1 MSSVG
6 WRRLAIVLGAI
17 CIYQGWRDCSRGSDQ
32 EPANVAVDCS
42 KSSRP
47 SDWRPS
53 NGNGEHAQG
62 DDPAAAQPAANNDGM
77 DIYGFKVPGWAM
89 WFAPQPGEDMLSYRD
104 RIVPFAQRAIAPQRA
119 RVARVR
125 DDFAQLAHL
134 DQRQLAELDGAT
146 KDAASAI
153 ENRLVSAVMN
163 GEISL
168 ATKPMAGVEL
178 ARELLDDVDH
188 QNKRFLAA
196 LTDDQR
202 AQLEQNRFDFGDY
215 LLFSTPWEEALG
227 IVQ

>member
-6 WRRLAIVLGAI
+6 WRRIAILLTAI
-17 CIYQGWRDCSRGSDQ
+17 CIYQGWRDCSRGSDH
-32 EPANVAVDCS
+32 EPATAVADCS
-42 KSSRP
+42 KSQRP

-53 NGNGEHAQG
+53 SNGESAQG
-62 DDPAAAQPAANNDGM
+62 DAPATAPPVASNDGM

-89 WFAPQPGEDMLSYRD
+89 WFAPQPGEDMLAYRD
-104 RIVPFAQRAIAPQRA
+104 RIVPVAQRAIAPQRA

-125 DDFAQLAHL
+125 DDFAQQAHL
-134 DQRQLAELDGAT
+134 DQHQLAELDGAT
-146 KDAASAI
+146 KDAATEI

-163 GEISL
+163 GEFSP